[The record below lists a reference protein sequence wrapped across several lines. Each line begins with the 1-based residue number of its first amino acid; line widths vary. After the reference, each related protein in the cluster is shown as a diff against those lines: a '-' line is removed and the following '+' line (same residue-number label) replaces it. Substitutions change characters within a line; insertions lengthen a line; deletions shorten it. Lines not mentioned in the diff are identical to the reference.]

1 MASTA
6 ASTCPASTVN
16 WADKSFASAW
26 NWPSNFAGNFPS
38 TFAGNGYPMNFAG
51 NGYPMNFAGN
61 YPMNVPMNFGANFQS
76 GWNVPSTFGWNGPST
91 FGGNFPSAWNVPST
105 FGWNWPSTFGG
116 NIPSAWNAPSN
127 WTDKN
132 SWNRFNSCIRDA
144 VFRPASMAEFWTFSN
159 PIHVNAFDGSRM
171 LYLCF
176 DVKGFKPEECKVEFS
191 AKDRCV
197 TVTATHDVKEK
208 EHTVTRNY
216 LRKDVIPTEYC
227 ADLTKGCELKCHY
240 TFDGLLV
247 IEGFLPKM
255 TAEELK
261 TLREKSPS
269 KLSGMTGAFCPAGF
283 SSIESTFGC
292 AIPIKTN

>member
-6 ASTCPASTVN
+6 ASTCPASTGN
-16 WADKSFASAW
+16 WGDKSFASAW
-26 NWPSNFAGNFPS
+26 NWPSTFGGNFPS
-38 TFAGNGYPMNFAG
+38 TFAGNSPMNFG
-51 NGYPMNFAGN
+51 GN
-61 YPMNVPMNFGANFQS
+61 YPMNFGGNYPMNTPMNFGSN
-76 GWNVPSTFGWNGPST
+76 WPST
-91 FGGNFPSAWNVPST
+91 FGGNYGSFPS
-105 FGWNWPSTFGG
+105 GWNWPSTFGG
-116 NIPSAWNAPSN
+116 NYGSFPSGWNSPSTFGGN
-127 WTDKN
+127 YGSFPSSWTDK
-132 SWNRFNSCIRDA
+132 NRFNSCIRDA

-176 DVKGFKPEECKVEFS
+176 DVKGFKPEECKVEFTP
-191 AKDRCV
+191 KDRCI
-197 TVTATHDVKEK
+197 TVTAAHDVKDK

-216 LRKDVIPTEYC
+216 QRKYVVPTDFC
-227 ADLTKGCELKCHY
+227 ADLSKCELKCHY

-261 TLREKSPS
+261 ALKEKTPS
-269 KLSGMTGAFCPAGF
+269 KLSAMTGAFCPAGF
-283 SSIESTFGC
+283 SGIESTFGC